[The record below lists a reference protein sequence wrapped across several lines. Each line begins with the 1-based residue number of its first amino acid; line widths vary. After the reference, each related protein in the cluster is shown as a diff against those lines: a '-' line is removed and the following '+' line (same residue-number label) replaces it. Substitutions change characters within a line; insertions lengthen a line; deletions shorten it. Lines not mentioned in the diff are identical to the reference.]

1 MITSRT
7 IQLRFYPIS
16 GRFPAG
22 LHNMADIDKGTLVIS
37 DEARA
42 QGSSLS
48 PIESDGGSTSTN
60 AVVQETPKR
69 TWRSYL
75 WDTWDKPPEERRL
88 LFKLDL
94 ALMVRPSLRISSHP
108 RPT

>member
-1 MITSRT
+1 
-7 IQLRFYPIS
+7 
-16 GRFPAG
+16 
-22 LHNMADIDKGTLVIS
+22 MADINKGSLVIS
-37 DEARA
+37 DETRA

-48 PIESDGGSTSTN
+48 PIESGGGSTNTN

-94 ALMVRPSLRISSHP
+94 ALMVHPPLHILPCCRISLGSEF
-108 RPT
+108 